1 MGRFMGIKWV
11 KYFKE
16 ALEHAIQKEEN
27 QINQIKGRLESKNQ
41 QIGEEQLRLERKE
54 ILQATENYKSSLIR
68 EIVEKHVVE
77 DIDKFHS
84 ALDQSVMAIHQ
95 ENMRR

>member
-1 MGRFMGIKWV
+1 MHIESSRHELKV
-11 KYFKE
+11 
-16 ALEHAIQKEEN
+16 AQN